1 MRPAPSPTPAAAPP
15 SGVAPTSTHRE
26 AAVFLVWGAGIILA
40 AHGVEVLSAGRT
52 NWLALGIRVVWAALL
67 MGQAVLLRRA
77 RYGVIL
83 AGVVV
88 VIFGSALLDLCI
100 LAVTGRSASP
110 LLWFSPVLATVMPFM
125 AFDVVWV
132 GLAGSAVLVAGTA
145 LMLVADG
152 APLASHVA
160 LANAGGGALACGWL
174 LARVYERARRAEE
187 ARRLE
192 LAEAMASIKT
202 LNGLLPV
209 CAWCHRV
216 RTDQGYWEQIEAY
229 VSRHS
234 DATFTH
240 SLCQDCFHER
250 YGDEDEER
258 AP

>member
-1 MRPAPSPTPAAAPP
+1 MRPAPTPTA
-15 SGVAPTSTHRE
+15 APTSTHRE
-26 AAVFLVWGAGIILA
+26 AAVFLVWGAAIILA
-40 AHGVEVLSAGRT
+40 AHGVEVLSAGRS
-52 NWLALGIRVVWAALL
+52 NWLALGIRVGWAALL
-67 MGQAVLLRRA
+67 TAQAVLLRRA
-77 RYGVIL
+77 RYEVIV
-83 AGVVV
+83 AGAVV
-88 VIFGSALLDLCI
+88 VIFGSALLDLAI
-100 LAVTGRSASP
+100 LAATGRSASP

-125 AFDVVWV
+125 AFEVVWI
-132 GLAGSAVLVAGTA
+132 GLAGSVVLLAGTA

-152 APLASHVA
+152 APLSAHLA

-192 LAEAMASIKT
+192 LAEAMASLKT
-202 LNGLLPV
+202 LSGLLPV

-240 SLCQDCFHER
+240 SLCQDCFDER

-258 AP
+258 GP